1 MIELKKCPFCGCKI
15 SLIRDSHGWNKVI
28 GNHSNKCPLEGNN
41 FLTWSSKENA
51 PIVDKWNTRADG
63 WISVDDRF
71 PEIGQQCLIEIPVCD
86 NFNIENGKYKGSGV
100 WIGAWC
106 DSRGNGCP
114 YKVTRWMPRP

>member
-1 MIELKKCPFCGCKI
+1 MSEIAKFLEILFSSPSSPISASKAMEVKDWWDKAKIQYADKVNTCG
-15 SLIRDSHGWNKVI
+15 
-28 GNHSNKCPLEGNN
+28 
-41 FLTWSSKENA
+41 
-51 PIVDKWNTRADG
+51 VDE

-114 YKVTRWMPRP
+114 YKVTRWMPRS